1 MGEGKG
7 LPGRPR
13 RKHYNHSCV
22 RNELRD
28 LIPAE
33 VTRMQVLNL
42 IERAC
47 GYWFEAAG
55 GDHEEFEEWFNNNS
69 TTR

>member
-1 MGEGKG
+1 MGDEKRG
-7 LPGRPR
+7 PGRPR

-55 GDHEEFEEWFNNNS
+55 GDPAEFEEWFNNNS